1 MQTVLKQFEIPRHAT
16 LNFKVEMSCQFNITA
31 FIAAQKVNRFL
42 LMEVGNML
50 GAGNPELV
58 ISEEL
63 LWRVPVLYALP
74 STGTLGTV
82 GEIFV
87 NAQTGA
93 IVLEKSTPKE
103 ILEQNAKDI
112 FKRHAV
118 RPAKRQS
125 SVASCISS
133 KVNSTYAFQLV

>member
-1 MQTVLKQFEIPRHAT
+1 MA
-16 LNFKVEMSCQFNITA
+16 
-31 FIAAQKVNRFL
+31 
-42 LMEVGNML
+42 VGNML
-50 GAGNPELV
+50 GAGNPEIV

-63 LWRVPVLYALP
+63 LWQVPVLYALP

-87 NAQTGA
+87 NAETGA
-93 IVLEKSTPKE
+93 IVLETSTPKE
-103 ILEQNAKDI
+103 IIEQNAEDI

-125 SVASCISS
+125 SVASCISN
-133 KVNSTYAFQLV
+133 KVNSTHSFQLH

>member
-58 ISEEL
+58 ISDQL

-74 STGTLGTV
+74 STGKLGTV

-103 ILEQNAKDI
+103 ILEQNAEDI
-112 FKRHAV
+112 FKRHA
-118 RPAKRQS
+118 
-125 SVASCISS
+125 
-133 KVNSTYAFQLV
+133 FQTK

>member
-1 MQTVLKQFEIPRHAT
+1 MTIWRGECEMQTVLKQFEIPRHAT
-16 LNFKVEMSCQFNITA
+16 LNFKLEVSCQFNITA

-50 GAGNPELV
+50 GAGSPELV

-87 NAQTGA
+87 NAETGA
-93 IVLEKSTPKE
+93 IVLEKSTPKG
-103 ILEQNAKDI
+103 IIEQNAEDI
-112 FKRHAV
+112 FKRHA
-118 RPAKRQS
+118 
-125 SVASCISS
+125 
-133 KVNSTYAFQLV
+133 FQTK